1 MTEAWTDPAL
11 KALRAA
17 CHTADGPS
25 LLALL
30 RIHDVSVVLQQCGDV
45 LATAI
50 RQGEPGARETAAE
63 CTAALRERAWP
74 GDEVLTAQ
82 LDASVG
88 GAVFALQPLPVD
100 LEELS
105 SLLEGDPVWG
115 GGRIDLDTGECRPAA
130 IDTEGKW
137 EEDEEDTERW
147 LQVPSVGS
155 RDTYRDMRDFIAT
168 LDDQDLARF
177 LSIAIQGPGAFRRF
191 KDMLATSPAQ
201 QQRYWLISA
210 ERQYGRARA
219 WLADNGYRPAYRG
232 SRWRGG
238 LRDPSAGTPRSTHS
252 PQVPAPAA
260 RGRESRS
267 PAGACHACRPPRSD
281 SWR

>member
-30 RIHDVSVVLQQCGDV
+30 RVHDVSAVLQQCGDA
-45 LATAI
+45 LATAV

-63 CTAALRERAWP
+63 YTAALRERAWP

-130 IDTEGKW
+130 IDTEGTW
-137 EEDEEDTERW
+137 DEEDEEDTGPDVNLPTLPARYAPRADSTQAARPAHAGRRPWAYGERRRTRDGAAQ
-147 LQVPSVGS
+147 LQTHT
-155 RDTYRDMRDFIAT
+155 RT
-168 LDDQDLARF
+168 
-177 LSIAIQGPGAFRRF
+177 QGPDPVRHRRRPRRS
-191 KDMLATSPAQ
+191 SPRTTPAPSDP
-201 QQRYWLISA
+201 QRA
-210 ERQYGRARA
+210 GRAGPTATGSPRKPR
-219 WLADNGYRPAYRG
+219 RP
-232 SRWRGG
+232 
-238 LRDPSAGTPRSTHS
+238 
-252 PQVPAPAA
+252 
-260 RGRESRS
+260 
-267 PAGACHACRPPRSD
+267 
-281 SWR
+281 